1 MPFVINVTNT
11 YSAAVLVAE
20 LVRKYFVLDVRKEK
34 IHEFQIY

>member
-1 MPFVINVTNT
+1 
-11 YSAAVLVAE
+11 VLVAE